1 MSSADTGTS
10 VTNALRLSWSAAIQ
24 PFGSANKQILDR
36 IPCSNRREG
45 WTRYDTRR
53 ANILTD
59 DRTLPL
65 LSRETTSKRGTDE
78 KHYVFTDYGRF
89 VHWLNSYVE
98 AKGSYSAVL
107 RDFLSDVPEDL
118 VDEANDWVTEY
129 TGVSRRFDEDMDRA
143 RESTDNEDADEFD
156 QLLSNPLLWIRVIKV
171 TNDNELEDD

>member
-1 MSSADTGTS
+1 
-10 VTNALRLSWSAAIQ
+10 
-24 PFGSANKQILDR
+24 
-36 IPCSNRREG
+36 
-45 WTRYDTRR
+45 
-53 ANILTD
+53 
-59 DRTLPL
+59 
-65 LSRETTSKRGTDE
+65 
-78 KHYVFTDYGRF
+78 
-89 VHWLNSYVE
+89 LNSYVE